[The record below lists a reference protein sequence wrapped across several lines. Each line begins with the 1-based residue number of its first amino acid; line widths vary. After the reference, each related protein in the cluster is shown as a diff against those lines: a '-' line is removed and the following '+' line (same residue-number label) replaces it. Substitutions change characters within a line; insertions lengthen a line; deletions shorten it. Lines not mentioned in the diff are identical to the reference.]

1 MGQFTYA
8 EYPNMGFIM
17 EFDNGYKI
25 SVQWARINYGSNRFK
40 EHPINTAT
48 TAEIMVVDAL
58 GREQEPIGWLTPDK
72 VLEKMQEIA
81 SIRTGR
87 QPSEFDFV

>member
-1 MGQFTYA
+1 
-8 EYPNMGFIM
+8 
-17 EFDNGYKI
+17 
-25 SVQWARINYGSNRFK
+25 
-40 EHPINTAT
+40 
-48 TAEIMVVDAL
+48 MVVDAL